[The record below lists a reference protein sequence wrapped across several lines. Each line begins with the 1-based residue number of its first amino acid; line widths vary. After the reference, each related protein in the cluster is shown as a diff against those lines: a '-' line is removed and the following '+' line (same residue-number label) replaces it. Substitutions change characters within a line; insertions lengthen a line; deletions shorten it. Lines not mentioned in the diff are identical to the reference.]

1 MYVEINFIFI
11 KKITKF
17 IILTKVLN
25 KLPVSIVMQDV
36 DNKVLGKRTKTG
48 MRRGMSTHEAI
59 MFGVGGAVGSGIL
72 FAAAGGTG
80 YAGPA
85 IIVSWIIAA
94 IFIILVTLPFAE
106 YAAMFPRSGISARV
120 AYYSY
125 GSYGGF
131 MSGWGLL
138 IWAATIPAIEAVAVS
153 TYASLYFPFLYDS
166 TTGVLTGYGI
176 LLAILL
182 LLGFF
187 ALNMVGI
194 ARFGKFN
201 KVLTWVK
208 IGVVVAFIV
217 ILPMFIWHWGNF
229 TSGLVGASS
238 AGGFAGFMPSV
249 GGLFIAIPA
258 SGILFSFGGY
268 RQVADM
274 AGEVKNPGKTMP
286 KIIGTVLAVQ
296 SLLYI
301 AMAVVIVGTVSWAG
315 FGIQTGD
322 WSFVAA
328 LGSPLSS
335 IIHANIIPGM
345 TVAEADLLGG
355 MVIVFFLFAIFS
367 PGGTLGVYLTGASRI
382 IFGYSEEDALPKGFR
397 KTTKHGAPYFAL
409 ILALV
414 LAIIFLLPLP
424 SWYALVDFVVVAAVA
439 NFAVASISLP
449 VLRRL
454 YPNVERPFKIPH
466 PMAWAFVSFEVAT
479 FLIYWATFP
488 TTLYA
493 LGAVLAGSVVFIYQ
507 ASRKHFMGLNLRNS
521 VWIPVYIAGMIILSY
536 VGGTP
541 TGGLNIIAYPFDYV
555 VLAIYAAIFFVI
567 GLMSA
572 PKEALISADSLLDTT
587 KEVDVEGEY

>member
-1 MYVEINFIFI
+1 MQEI
-11 KKITKF
+11 
-17 IILTKVLN
+17 
-25 KLPVSIVMQDV
+25 

-59 MFGVGGAVGSGIL
+59 MFGIGGAVGSGIL

-85 IIVSWIIAA
+85 VIISWILAA
-94 IFIILVTLPFAE
+94 IFIVLVTLPFAE
-106 YAAMFPRSGISARV
+106 YSAMFPRSGISARV

-131 MSGWGLL
+131 ISGWGLL

-166 TTGVLTGYGI
+166 ATGVLTGYGI

-187 ALNMVGI
+187 GLNMLGI

-201 KVLTWVK
+201 KILTWIK

-229 TSGLVGASS
+229 TSGLAGASS

-286 KIIGTVLAVQ
+286 KIIGTVLVVQ
-296 SLLYI
+296 ALMYI
-301 AMAVVIVGTVSWAG
+301 GMAVVIVGTVSWAG
-315 FGIQTGD
+315 FGIQTGN
-322 WSFVAA
+322 WNFVAA

-345 TVAEADLLGG
+345 TIGEVDILSG
-355 MVIVFFLFAIFS
+355 MVIIFFLFAIFS

-382 IFGYSEEDALPKGFR
+382 IFGYSEEDALPRALR
-397 KTTKHGAPYFAL
+397 KTTKHGAPYLAL

-414 LAIIFLLPLP
+414 LAIIFLLPFP

-454 YPNVERPFKIPH
+454 YPDVERPFKIPY
-466 PMAWAFVSFEVAT
+466 PMLWSFISFEVAT
-479 FLIYWATFP
+479 FLIYWSTFP

-493 LGAVLAGSVVFIYQ
+493 LGAVLAGSVIFIYQ
-507 ASRKHFMGLNLRNS
+507 ASKKHFMGLNLRNS
-521 VWIPVYIAGMIILSY
+521 VWIPVYIAGMILLSY
-536 VGGTP
+536 LGGSP
-541 TGGLNIIAYPFDYV
+541 TGGINILAYPLDYV
-555 VLAIYAAIFFVI
+555 VLGIYAAMFFMI
-567 GLMSA
+567 GLNSA
-572 PKEALISADSLLDTT
+572 PKEPLTSAEALLEPE
-587 KEVDVEGEY
+587 KEIDFEGEY

>member
-1 MYVEINFIFI
+1 MQEI
-11 KKITKF
+11 
-17 IILTKVLN
+17 
-25 KLPVSIVMQDV
+25 
-36 DNKVLGKRTKTG
+36 DNRVLGKRTKTG

-72 FAAAGGTG
+72 FAAAGGTA

-85 IIVSWIIAA
+85 VIVSWVLAA
-94 IFIILVTLPFAE
+94 IFIVLVTLPFAE

-153 TYASLYFPFLYDS
+153 TYASLYFPFLYNS

-176 LLAILL
+176 LLSILL

-201 KVLTWVK
+201 KVLTWIK

-229 TSGLVGASS
+229 TSGFAGASGS
-238 AGGFAGFMPSV
+238 GGFSGFMPSV

-258 SGILFSFGGY
+258 SGILFAFGGY

-274 AGEVKNPGKTMP
+274 AGEVKNPAKTMP

-301 AMAVVIVGTVSWAG
+301 GMAFVIVGTVSWAG

-322 WSFVAA
+322 WNFVAG

-335 IIHANIIPGM
+335 IIRANVVPGM
-345 TVAEADLLGG
+345 TVGETDLLGG
-355 MVIVFFLFAIFS
+355 MVVAFFLFAIFS
-367 PGGTLGVYLTGASRI
+367 PGGTLGIYLTGASRI
-382 IFGYSEEDALPKGFR
+382 IFGYSEEDALPPALKR
-397 KTTKHGAPYFAL
+397 TTKHGAPYLAL
-409 ILALV
+409 ILALI

-439 NFAVASISLP
+439 NFAIASISLP

-466 PMAWAFVSFEVAT
+466 PMVWSFVSFEVAT

-493 LGAVLAGSVVFIYQ
+493 LGAVLAGSVIFIYQ
-507 ASRKHFMGLNLRNS
+507 ANKKHFKGLNLRNS
-521 VWIPVYIAGMIILSY
+521 AWIPVYIVGMILLSY
-536 VGGTP
+536 LGGTP
-541 TGGLNIIAYPFDYV
+541 TGGTNLIAYPFDYV
-555 VLAIYAAIFFVI
+555 VLGIYAAIFFVI
-567 GLMSA
+567 GLNSA
-572 PKEALISADSLLDTT
+572 PKEPLTSAEALLEPT
-587 KEVDVEGEY
+587 KEVDFEAEY

>member
-1 MYVEINFIFI
+1 M
-11 KKITKF
+11 
-17 IILTKVLN
+17 LTLS
-25 KLPVSIVMQDV
+25 LFMEDL

-59 MFGVGGAVGSGIL
+59 MFGIGGAVGSGIL
-72 FAAAGGTG
+72 FAAAGGTS

-85 IIVSWIIAA
+85 VIISWILAA
-94 IFIILVTLPFAE
+94 VFIVLVTLPFAE
-106 YAAMFPRSGISARV
+106 YSAMFPRSGISARV

-138 IWAATIPAIEAVAVS
+138 IWAATIPAIEAVAVA
-153 TYASLYFPFLYDS
+153 TYASLYFPFLYNA

-176 LLAILL
+176 FLAILL

-187 ALNMVGI
+187 ALNMLGI
-194 ARFGKFN
+194 SRFGKFN
-201 KVLTWVK
+201 KFLTWVK

-229 TSGLVGASS
+229 TSGLTGASS
-238 AGGFAGFMPSV
+238 AGGLSGFLPSV

-286 KIIGTVLAVQ
+286 KIIGTVLLVQ

-301 AMAVVIVGTVSWAG
+301 GMAVVIVGTVSWAG

-322 WSFVAA
+322 WNFVGA

-335 IIHANIIPGM
+335 IIHANIVPGM
-345 TVAEADLLGG
+345 TVGEADLLGG

-382 IFGYSEEDALPKGFR
+382 IFGYSEEDALPGAFR

-454 YPNVERPFKIPH
+454 YPNVERPFKIPY
-466 PMAWAFVSFEVAT
+466 PMLWSFVAFEVAT
-479 FLIYWATFP
+479 YLIYWSTFP

-493 LGAVLAGSVVFIYQ
+493 LGAVLAGSVIFIYQ
-507 ASRKHFMGLNLRNS
+507 ASRKHFMGLNLKNS
-521 VWIPVYIAGMIILSY
+521 AWIPVYIAGMILLSY
-536 VGGTP
+536 LGGSP
-541 TGGLNIIAYPFDYV
+541 TGGINLIAYPFDYV
-555 VLAIYAAIFFVI
+555 VLGIYAAIFFVI
-567 GLMSA
+567 GLNSA
-572 PKEALISADSLLDTT
+572 PKEPLTSAEALLDPA
-587 KEVDVEGEY
+587 KEVDAEAEY

>member
-1 MYVEINFIFI
+1 M
-11 KKITKF
+11 
-17 IILTKVLN
+17 LTLF
-25 KLPVSIVMQDV
+25 SFMQGV
-36 DNKVLGKRTKTG
+36 DDKVLGEQTKTG

-72 FAAAGGTG
+72 FAAAGGTA

-85 IIVSWIIAA
+85 VIISWILAA
-94 IFIILVTLPFAE
+94 VFIIMVTLPFAE
-106 YAAMFPRSGISARV
+106 YSAMFPRSGISARV

-131 MSGWGLL
+131 LSGWGLL

-153 TYASLYFPFLYDS
+153 TYASLYFPFLYNS
-166 TTGVLTGYGI
+166 TTGVLTFTGI
-176 LLAILL
+176 LLAIVL

-187 ALNMVGI
+187 ALNMLGI

-201 KVLTWVK
+201 KVLTWIK

-229 TSGLVGASS
+229 TSGISGATSP
-238 AGGFAGFMPSV
+238 GGLAGFMPSV

-301 AMAVVIVGTVSWAG
+301 GMAFVIVGTVSWAG
-315 FGIQTGD
+315 FGIHTGD

-335 IIHANIIPGM
+335 IIHANIFSGM
-345 TVAEADLLGG
+345 SIGEADLLGG
-355 MVIVFFLFAIFS
+355 MVVVFFLFAIFS
-367 PGGTLGVYLTGASRI
+367 PGGTLGIYLTGASRI
-382 IFGYSEEDALPKGFR
+382 IFGYSEEDALPGVFR

-409 ILALV
+409 ILAVV
-414 LAIIFLLPLP
+414 LAILFLLPLP

-454 YPNVERPFKIPH
+454 YPNVERPFKIPQ
-466 PMAWAFVSFEVAT
+466 PMLWSFVSFQIAT
-479 FLIYWATFP
+479 FLIYWSTFP

-493 LGAVLAGSVVFIYQ
+493 LGAVLAGSIIFIYQ
-507 ASRKHFMGLNLRNS
+507 ANKKHFKGLNLRNS
-521 VWIPVYIAGMIILSY
+521 AWIPVYIAGMMLLSY
-536 VGGTP
+536 LGGTP
-541 TGGLNIIAYPFDYV
+541 TGGINVIAYPFDYL
-555 VLAIYAAIFFVI
+555 VLCIYAATFFVI
-567 GLMSA
+567 GLKSA
-572 PKEALISADSLLDTT
+572 PKEPLMSAEALLDPTN
-587 KEVDVEGEY
+587 EVEADAEY